1 MVDIEEDIAHTWRTR
16 GAAASSS
23 QSQSLDLDVD
33 PYFSIGGLGED
44 SPNMSAGGSQ
54 GMSDDSLLNNLQRL
68 GDEDLIPEDTQR
80 LE

>member
-23 QSQSLDLDVD
+23 QSQSLHPDVD
-33 PYFSIGGLGED
+33 PYISILGED

-54 GMSDDSLLNNLQRL
+54 GMSDDSILNNLQRL
-68 GDEDLIPEDTQR
+68 GDEGLIPEGTQR